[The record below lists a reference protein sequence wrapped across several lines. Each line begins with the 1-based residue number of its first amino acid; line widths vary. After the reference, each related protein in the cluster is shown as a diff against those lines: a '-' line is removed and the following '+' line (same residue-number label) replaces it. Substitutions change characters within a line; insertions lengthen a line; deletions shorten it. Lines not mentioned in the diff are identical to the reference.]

1 MTYKKN
7 LRKNEPA
14 AYELS
19 NSMRCM
25 GYSLESA
32 IADIVDN
39 SITAKATKIDIKFP
53 VSPDEVCIAICDNGN
68 GMTQEELFDAMKYGS
83 TLKGKSRSDD
93 DLGRFG
99 MGLKSAS
106 HSQCRRLSV
115 VSKKNGTTSAYV
127 WDLDIIDEEQDWMIV
142 DCSEDEI
149 AEIPFVDYLDDKK
162 TGTVVVWQDFDF
174 IRKEAG
180 EEYGELVRQQND
192 VADYLSLIFHR
203 YLSKEKKD
211 RLSIRV
217 NDFQL
222 EPLDPFLETHPK
234 TSVKKSISIPVKDS
248 SGIERKISIQ
258 PYILPF
264 QKDLSKED
272 EKKSGGIEN
281 YRTKQGFYI
290 YRNERLIIWG
300 TWFNRHRDELTK
312 YARIKV
318 DIPNTLD
325 DVWGIDIKK
334 QNAKIP
340 ASIRQR
346 LTRAVDEAMDASIKK
361 QQYRGRIAK
370 VNENL
375 EYIWNRTENRGQYTY
390 SINRES
396 NIFRLLESHLDE
408 EAKSFLDIVLAEIE
422 KNVPFHQIYLDK
434 SKNVIDETD
443 NDERIAEI
451 INNARMMLPV
461 IMKLN
466 ASLSKEQAV
475 ENIFKSEPFCKHPE
489 LKQKILEMC

>member
-1 MTYKKN
+1 MAFKRKLT
-7 LRKNEPA
+7 KNEPA
-14 AYELS
+14 AHELS

-39 SITAKATKIDIKFP
+39 SITAKATEIEIKFP
-53 VSPDEVCIAICDNGN
+53 VSPEDVCIAICDNGN
-68 GMTQEELFDAMKYGS
+68 GMTKEELFDAMKYGS
-83 TLKGKSRSDD
+83 TLKGKERAED

-115 VSKKNGTTSAYV
+115 ASKKNGKVSAYV
-127 WDLDIIDEEQDWMIV
+127 WDLDVIDEEHDWLMI
-142 DCSEDEI
+142 DCTDKEI
-149 AEIPFVDYLDDKK
+149 AQIPFIDYLDKK
-162 TGTVVVWQDFDF
+162 TSGTVVVWQDFDF

-180 EEYGELVRQQND
+180 EEYGEIVRQQDD
-192 VADYLSLIFHR
+192 VANYLSLIFHR
-203 YLSKEKKD
+203 FLSKDKKD
-211 RLSIRV
+211 RLSIRI
-217 NDFQL
+217 NNFQL
-222 EPLDPFLETHPK
+222 EPLDPFLENHTK
-234 TSVKKSISIPVKDS
+234 TSIKKRISIPVKDS
-248 SGIERKISIQ
+248 DGIERMITIQ

-264 QKDLSKED
+264 QKDLSKDD
-272 EKKSGGIEN
+272 EKKSGGVEN

-370 VNENL
+370 VDEKL
-375 EYIWNRTENRGQYTY
+375 EYIWNRTENRGQFTY

-396 NIFRLLESHLDE
+396 KIFKLLENHLDE
-408 EAKSFLDIVLAEIE
+408 EARSYLDIVLAEIE

-434 SKNVIDETD
+434 SNNVIDEVD
-443 NDERIAEI
+443 DEERIAEI
-451 INNARMMLPV
+451 LSTAKLYLEQSLAFNPDLTRENA
-461 IMKLN
+461 ID
-466 ASLSKEQAV
+466 S
-475 ENIFKSEPFCKHPE
+475 IFHEEPFCKHPE
-489 LKQKILEMC
+489 LKKKLMEAS